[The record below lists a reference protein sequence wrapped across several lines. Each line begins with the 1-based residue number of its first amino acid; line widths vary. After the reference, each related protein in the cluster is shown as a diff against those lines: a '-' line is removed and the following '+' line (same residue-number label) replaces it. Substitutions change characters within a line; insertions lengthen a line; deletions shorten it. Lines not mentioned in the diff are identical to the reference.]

1 MKRHRPTEP
10 NNIKLLRGQK
20 GGEHAA
26 EEKVCH
32 SVPLVLQLHRSRR
45 GPGQLT
51 GISTQTNWK
60 KGKKKKPCDRNQ
72 AETTTH
78 SCTRVPT
85 HVPTY
90 AAMCHPSTQPPIH
103 RLTRPFIHPSNHQS
117 DSPAVATTGADH
129 KLVIAGE
136 SNIGHVSRVTKVP
149 LVFGLWKHEKV
160 RRLSLPVS
168 LKICCQAHIQ
178 ISRRRGSQRA

>member
-1 MKRHRPTEP
+1 MLIYLPVYP
-10 NNIKLLRGQK
+10 
-20 GGEHAA
+20 
-26 EEKVCH
+26 
-32 SVPLVLQLHRSRR
+32 S
-45 GPGQLT
+45 
-51 GISTQTNWK
+51 
-60 KGKKKKPCDRNQ
+60 
-72 AETTTH
+72 TH

-103 RLTRPFIHPSNHQS
+103 RVTRPFIHPSNHQS

-136 SNIGHVSRVTKVP
+136 SNIGHVSRVTEVP

-160 RRLSLPVS
+160 RRFSLPVS
-168 LKICCQAHIQ
+168 SNLWP
-178 ISRRRGSQRA
+178 GSHTNFSTQGKSKSLMRPKSSPVTRLRPA